1 MTKLSIL
8 IISKNEDLSADFV
21 NSAILEETSKSSC
34 PVGLEAL
41 NLVEIYK
48 PNIVFISSVRTDI
61 SAQEFITK
69 ASERKLLTYTTY
81 ILLTNE
87 YLNEID
93 RTRYMSLGFS
103 NFINIKTFAQK
114 DKSILEKTLIDELS
128 MISAA

>member
-1 MTKLSIL
+1 M
-8 IISKNEDLSADFV
+8 
-21 NSAILEETSKSSC
+21 
-34 PVGLEAL
+34 
-41 NLVEIYK
+41 
-48 PNIVFISSVRTDI
+48 FISSLRTDI
-61 SAQEFITK
+61 SAQEFIIK

-103 NFINIKTFAQK
+103 NFINIKAFAQK

-128 MISAA
+128 MMSAA